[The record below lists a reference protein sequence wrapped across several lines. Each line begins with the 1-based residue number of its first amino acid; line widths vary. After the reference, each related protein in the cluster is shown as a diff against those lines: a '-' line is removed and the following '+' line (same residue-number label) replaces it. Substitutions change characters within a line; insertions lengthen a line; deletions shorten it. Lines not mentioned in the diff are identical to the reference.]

1 MGLYKE
7 SNNSKELVFLKSF
20 SKTRNENKEK
30 LNKALTSLALAYI
43 WSILTMCRGLKVIKT
58 WHIGPSHSRSKLQNE
73 GASYT
78 NIKMAIHHHKLSTEL
93 ARARQIRGYQ
103 SHLDLQIHKREVEK
117 IRIKKKKNVTI
128 DWNQI
133 TIKERRNFTGVT
145 LTTTFSIVLPWNF
158 LLISVT

>member
-58 WHIGPSHSRSKLQNE
+58 WHIGPSHSRSKLQNK
-73 GASYT
+73 GVSYT
-78 NIKMAIHHHKLSTEL
+78 NIEMAIHHYKPSMTL

-103 SHLDLQIHKREVEK
+103 SHLDLQTQKRKANKNKSKKEK
-117 IRIKKKKNVTI
+117 K
-128 DWNQI
+128 
-133 TIKERRNFTGVT
+133 T
-145 LTTTFSIVLPWNF
+145 LIWFK
-158 LLISVT
+158 